1 MHVIQNNINNLL
13 SLYKCFFFL
22 FFFFFNQKNVPFWSS
37 KEMVTFE
44 GFDDK
49 LHKNDVRGKI
59 SQHYSNAP

>member
-1 MHVIQNNINNLL
+1 MEILL
-13 SLYKCFFFL
+13 KENFKDEISFFFFL

-49 LHKNDVRGKI
+49 LHKNVIRGKI